1 MDPNQTVKIS
11 AITTTLSRF
20 AKHVN
25 TPAEKN
31 TLYEIVQGLGTA
43 INTGPQ
49 HQGFNLAEFEKECGV
64 DPAWAK
70 AA

>member
-11 AITTTLSRF
+11 AITTTLSRYSKK
-20 AKHVN
+20 AT
-25 TPAEKN
+25 TPAEKAF
-31 TLYEIVQGLGTA
+31 LYEIVQGLGTA

-49 HQGFNLAEFEKECGV
+49 HQGFSLAEFEKECGV